1 MALKSSKK
9 RIILRRHAESDRS
22 IMNWYVEC
30 REKAERDASPTACML
45 DNNGAARTRHLALHR
60 KVASAETADEDN
72 LLVEK

>member
-30 REKAERDASPTACML
+30 REKVEREASPTPCML
-45 DNNGAARTRHLALHR
+45 DNNAQPGPRILRYIEKQPPL
-60 KVASAETADEDN
+60 TADESN